1 MQPHSP
7 RCRWCRTSMV
17 ANRLPPKHRALH
29 DYGAAHALKVWRR
42 FDAAFHPQRAGGR
55 APLGGAGWQSLRT
68 HRLSASRGAAPA
80 PPAAARPGQRTSIT
94 SFPGAP
100 APTLP
105 PTPPTCK
112 ASAPPATTPRPTAP
126 TAVSATRTADRR
138 CARSKA
144 SRGSADAGGGPKI
157 FFGGRAKTGAPPN
170 FLRCQIFPFPWN
182 GLSCRDATRRQAQAH
197 SAQEDRRYLATRSRA
212 RRPRTAR
219 TRPDSGPT
227 GPFHDATAG
236 DLGRNSRQCP
246 APALA
251 QG

>member
-1 MQPHSP
+1 MLPHSP
-7 RCRWCRTSMV
+7 RCRWCTTPMV

-29 DYGAAHALKVWRR
+29 DHGAAHALKVWRR

-138 CARSKA
+138 CARPKA
-144 SRGSADAGGGPKI
+144 GWAGAAPTRGGPKI
-157 FFGGRAKTGAPPN
+157 FFEGRAKTGHPID
-170 FLRCQIFPFPWN
+170 FLNTHILPFPHN
-182 GLSCRDATRRQAQAH
+182 RLSCCHATRRQTEANRVEKACRH
-197 SAQEDRRYLATRSRA
+197 L
-212 RRPRTAR
+212 
-219 TRPDSGPT
+219 
-227 GPFHDATAG
+227 
-236 DLGRNSRQCP
+236 
-246 APALA
+246 
-251 QG
+251 